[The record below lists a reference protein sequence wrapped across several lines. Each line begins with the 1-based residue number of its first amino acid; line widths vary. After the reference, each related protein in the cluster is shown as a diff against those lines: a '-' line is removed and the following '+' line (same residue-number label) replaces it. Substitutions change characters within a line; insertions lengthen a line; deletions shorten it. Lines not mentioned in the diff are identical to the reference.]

1 MNLLIFFFFWNQY
14 YYLLKKNDVA
24 QGLISFAYS
33 NMASKTNRKCKL
45 SNTNCEA
52 QFLLVGLYKSA
63 SVVYGVVHIQVCFV
77 HSSHD
82 QLQEHTQIL
91 ILSIKTLDLG
101 FQNATGKRAYELNE
115 IEMVFMC

>member
-1 MNLLIFFFFWNQY
+1 M
-14 YYLLKKNDVA
+14 A

-52 QFLLVGLYKSA
+52 RFLQVGLYISA
-63 SVVYGVVHIQVCFV
+63 SFVYEVVNIQVCCL

-101 FQNATGKRAYELNE
+101 FQNATGKRAYEMNE
-115 IEMVFMC
+115 IEMVYMC